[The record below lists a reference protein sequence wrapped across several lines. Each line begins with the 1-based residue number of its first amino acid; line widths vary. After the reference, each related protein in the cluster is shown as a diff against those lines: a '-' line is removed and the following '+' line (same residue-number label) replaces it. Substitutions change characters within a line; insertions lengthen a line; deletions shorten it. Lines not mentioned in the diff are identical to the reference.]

1 MCYTNIKLLLEE
13 MLAAYEERVDFIR
26 ELETV
31 PDVAAAVK
39 TAEFFNETL
48 WKDDK
53 RLRKGFSKRAF
64 SEDYKF
70 AKRIKLLLEEM
81 LAAYEERVDFIRELE
96 TVPDVAAAVK
106 TAEFLNE
113 TLWKDD
119 KRIRKGFSKRA
130 FC

>member
-1 MCYTNIKLLLEE
+1 MSWLSKCVALKERVGGWEWKDMMLLLEE

-31 PDVAAAVK
+31 SDVAAAVK

-48 WKDDK
+48 
-53 RLRKGFSKRAF
+53 
-64 SEDYKF
+64 
-70 AKRIKLLLEEM
+70 
-81 LAAYEERVDFIRELE
+81 VDFIRELE